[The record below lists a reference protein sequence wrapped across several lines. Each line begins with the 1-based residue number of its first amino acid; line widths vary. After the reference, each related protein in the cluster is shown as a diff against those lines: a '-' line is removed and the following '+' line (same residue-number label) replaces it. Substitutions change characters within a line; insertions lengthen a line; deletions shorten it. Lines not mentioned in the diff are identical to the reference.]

1 MVSEPT
7 RSGGPRSGGLE
18 EPTSGGL
25 EEPAVTNEDSEWWPT
40 EWWPGK
46 ASRDQRGRWPLRGVE
61 CYGFGSIARY
71 GTCPTLVVWATD
83 EGFIDQMGSLT

>member
-1 MVSEPT
+1 VTNEDSEWWPT
-7 RSGGPRSGGLE
+7 EWWPE
-18 EPTSGGL
+18 K
-25 EEPAVTNEDSEWWPT
+25 EPAVTNVAVTNENSEWWPT

-61 CYGFGSIARY
+61 YYGFGPIARY
-71 GTCPTLVVWATD
+71 GTCPTSVVWAAN